1 MKTRRFSWASRNYR
15 VQTAATV
22 IAGLGNAGAPIATAF
37 AVLDLGGGATAV
49 GLVTGAHLASMVVF
63 LLIGGA
69 LADRLPRHHVMVGA
83 NLFNAASQAL
93 LAVLVLTGTAQLWQL
108 IALSAAGGAGQAF
121 YAPASEGMIMESVA
135 EEHASR
141 AFAVFRMALNGSQIA
156 GAALG
161 GVLVTAIGP
170 GWVLAVDAAG
180 FTLAA
185 ALRLLLDLD
194 APTTPAEQGGMV
206 QALREGWREFASRR
220 WLWVV
225 VLQFSLVGAC
235 LGAVESVYGPVIAK
249 ERLGGAD
256 AWGLALAAFSAGL
269 FLSGFLMVR
278 WQPAR
283 ILLAGNHGVFLF
295 AAPAYALV
303 LEAPL
308 WLLCAAMFTSG
319 LGVTVFGVNWMIA
332 LQQEIPSELF
342 SRVSAYDYFG
352 SIALAPVGTALAGPA
367 ASLLGMRNA
376 LWLCALAM
384 TVLAVAVLAESQ
396 VRTLRRKAVT
406 PVASPTPTEPE
417 RPAVT
422 SA

>member
-1 MKTRRFSWASRNYR
+1 MKNHRFAWASRNYR

-37 AVLDLGGGATAV
+37 AVLELGGGATEV

-63 LLIGGA
+63 LLFGGA

-93 LAVLVLTGTAQLWQL
+93 LAVLVLTGTAELWQL

-121 YAPASEGMIMESVA
+121 YAPASEGMIMESIA
-135 EEHASR
+135 KEHAAR
-141 AFAVFRMALNGSQIA
+141 AFAVFRMALNGSQIG

-180 FTLAA
+180 FTVAA
-185 ALRLLLDLD
+185 ALRLLLDLE
-194 APTTPAEQGGMV
+194 APITPAERSSVV
-206 QALREGWREFASRR
+206 QALREGWREFTARR
-220 WLWVV
+220 WLWVI
-225 VLQFSLVGAC
+225 VLQFSLVNAC

-283 ILLAGNHGVFLF
+283 VLLAGNHGVFLF
-295 AAPAYALV
+295 AAPAYALA
-303 LEAPL
+303 LQAPL
-308 WLLCAAMFTSG
+308 PVLCAAMFTSG
-319 LGVTVFGVNWMIA
+319 LGITVFGVNWMVA
-332 LQQEIPSELF
+332 LQQEVPSELF

-352 SIALAPVGTALAGPA
+352 SIALAPVGTALAGPVA
-367 ASLLGMRNA
+367 ELLGMREA
-376 LWLCALAM
+376 LWLCAVATTLLA
-384 TVLAVAVLAESQ
+384 LAVLAERQ
-396 VRTLRRKAVT
+396 IRTLRRTAT
-406 PVASPTPTEPE
+406 A
-417 RPAVT
+417 PAVAEEVT
-422 SA
+422 VSSA